1 MQKPWKFS
9 YETVDRATNGFNN
22 SNVLGRGLTGVV
34 YRRVMPC
41 THKQVAA
48 KVILHNNDFGEDQ
61 YRTEITT
68 LGRISHQN
76 AVPLRGYSKSKNKLI
91 LVYDFMPKGSL
102 DKYLYGNAQSTLDW
116 GQRFLIIKQIAN
128 VLLFVHQQF
137 NQMVVDKDIKASS
150 ILLDADYNAKL
161 GNFGFSGW
169 CNFGAEGTWPVEI
182 MGYICPEGCDGL
194 WG

>member
-76 AVPLRGYSKSKNKLI
+76 AVPLRGYSKSKNRYLFMI
-91 LVYDFMPKGSL
+91 LCPREAWTSTYMAMHNLLWIGVRGS
-102 DKYLYGNAQSTLDW
+102 
-116 GQRFLIIKQIAN
+116 
-128 VLLFVHQQF
+128 
-137 NQMVVDKDIKASS
+137 
-150 ILLDADYNAKL
+150 
-161 GNFGFSGW
+161 
-169 CNFGAEGTWPVEI
+169 
-182 MGYICPEGCDGL
+182 
-194 WG
+194 